1 MTYYVYSDNVENS
14 RFSFIRNKKYEV
26 KNVDKGSIL
35 SGHITD
41 EDGHNLFILFG
52 GGRCAVLNGVW
63 EVTENKHEGDYI
75 YLPLG
80 TRVNQPAVFTPGIF
94 YKIESFENDFAV
106 YIIDNT
112 GDLTL
117 CIINNDKGLN
127 CAHTGSTTAWTIM
140 ECYLVES
147 GPSLL
152 SSEEVKN
159 TVKLPV
165 KWFVDQAQDQQ
176 YIDSM
181 SEAQP
186 YLYEVNTSGGSYYI
200 KAKTA
205 LDFYGQIED
214 FTEVESVVPLYE

>member
-26 KNVDKGSIL
+26 KNVDSSSIR
-35 SGHITD
+35 SGHIKD

-52 GGRCAVLNGVW
+52 GGRCAVLNGIW
-63 EVTENKHEGDYI
+63 EVTKNKYEGDYI

-80 TRVNQPAVFTPGIF
+80 THVNSPEAFTPGRF
-94 YKIESFENDFAV
+94 YKIESFETVSV
-106 YIIDNT
+106 YIIDNL
-112 GDLTL
+112 GNRSL
-117 CIINNDKGLN
+117 CIIDNDRGVK
-127 CAHTGSTTAWTIM
+127 CAHTDSTTTWTIM
-140 ECYLVES
+140 ERYLVES

-152 SSEEVKN
+152 SSEDVKN
-159 TVKLPV
+159 MVKLPV
-165 KWFVDQAQDQQ
+165 KWTVDQAQDQQ

-186 YLYEVNTSGGSYYI
+186 YLYEVNTSDGSYYI

-205 LDFYGQIED
+205 LDFYEQIED
-214 FTEVESVVPLYE
+214 FSEVKSVVPLYE